1 MNNSLVLKEIPPCCS
16 ISTASLDHRFDAPFY
31 EPRWLRMDVKFRK
44 MATSIS
50 LGEIINHQHSGYGCL
65 PDSDDYGS
73 GVVGLIR
80 GGELAQTTLSS
91 LPAESP
97 RVSEDYLIR
106 YERSKAEPGDVLM
119 LVKGATIARDDS
131 AAILAPTFRD
141 KALFNGSVFRLRILN
156 GFDPYFVVAHLKAP
170 MFLKQK
176 ERSVSNTGIWYLD
189 QDTLL
194 SLRLCNPSKDLQH
207 AIGHKVRS
215 AERLRSAAESNVCE
229 AQHGIDGLIGTEDYS
244 ALKPNTDGSCNYFS
258 GFIAFEEL
266 GLFHGAQ
273 FYAPKRKQAVA
284 LIKATGIAE
293 RLGTHGHRVRAKGNQ
308 KTNRGHV
315 DPANVSGGD
324 GYWYSGDSSH
334 GGDVVL
340 AKPGH
345 TLFLR
350 MRPYL
355 NKTTIN
361 DSDQVVSGSPEFLV
375 YEFEGLDA
383 YYATLCLRQ
392 PWALAQVAE
401 IATGDRPRVD
411 GEFVDEVMVP
421 WPEEPIRHEI
431 GQLYKSSFALRRR
444 ADQLV
449 QQAIAD
455 VENLIDGKLD
465 EDQCLSEGRKLA
477 EEFGLEVP

>member
-1 MNNSLVLKEIPPCCS
+1 MSLATLSWNAEVDATL
-16 ISTASLDHRFDAPFY
+16 RFDSEHYKPELAHN
-31 EPRWLRMDVKFRK
+31 LARMQR
-44 MATSIS
+44 AGGRS
-50 LGEIINHQHSGYGCL
+50 LGPLLDPRLGITGGSTPLGANYRSSGTRFIRTQ
-65 PDSDDYGS
+65 DYGPN
-73 GVVGLIR
+73 GIAVGQCVFISD
-80 GGELAQTTLSS
+80 EH
-91 LPAESP
+91 
-97 RVSEDYLIR
+97 D
-106 YERSKAEPGDVLM
+106 RSNARSRLKAGDVL
-119 LVKGATIARDDS
+119 LSITGVYFGAS
-131 AAILAPTFRD
+131 AVVTPECLPANISQH
-141 KALFNGSVFRLRILN
+141 SVRMRFIDPKSI
-156 GFDPYFVVAHLKAP
+156 DPYYLATFFNSPSGHKETLRQSVGFTRPALDYGAIRDIFVPAP
-170 MFLKQK
+170 NQ
-176 ERSVSNTGIWYLD
+176 NT
-189 QDTLL
+189 QT
-194 SLRLCNPSKDLQH
+194 
-207 AIGHKVRS
+207 AIGHKVRA
-215 AERLRSAAESNVCE
+215 AERLRGTAGVNVSE
-229 AQHGIDGLIGTEDYS
+229 ALQGIDGLIGTDDYS
-244 ALKPNTDGSCNYFS
+244 TLKPNPDGSCDYFS
-258 GFIAFEEL
+258 GFVGLDDL

-284 LIKATGIAE
+284 LIKGTGIAE
-293 RLGTHGHRVRAKGNQ
+293 RLGTHGHRVRAKGKQ
-308 KTNRGHV
+308 KANRGHV
-315 DPANVSGGD
+315 DPSNVSGID
-324 GYWYSGDSSH
+324 GYWYAGGSAD

-361 DSDQVVSGSPEFLV
+361 DSDQAVSGSPEFLV
-375 YEFEGLDA
+375 YEFDGLDA

-421 WPEEPIRHEI
+421 WPDEPIRHEI

-465 EDQCLSEGRKLA
+465 EDQCLAEGRKLA